1 MDLFPDGKLQ
11 KSLLRQYLL
20 QSRDHGRVIDDI
32 VHPAVA
38 DDFLRSGEQW
48 LESAILFDSGF
59 DERIHPDHVVSV
71 TAPIETRLERVM
83 TRDGID
89 REKAMA
95 WISRQLPQDVVRAKS
110 DFEIVNDG
118 IVPLSPQ
125 IDRLLEALG
134 QPTHET

>member
-1 MDLFPDGKLQ
+1 
-11 KSLLRQYLL
+11 
-20 QSRDHGRVIDDI
+20 
-32 VHPAVA
+32 
-38 DDFLRSGEQW
+38 
-48 LESAILFDSGF
+48 
-59 DERIHPDHVVSV
+59 
-71 TAPIETRLERVM
+71 M

-125 IDRLLEALG
+125 IDSLLEALG
-134 QPTHET
+134 QSTYET

>member
-1 MDLFPDGKLQ
+1 
-11 KSLLRQYLL
+11 
-20 QSRDHGRVIDDI
+20 
-32 VHPAVA
+32 
-38 DDFLRSGEQW
+38 
-48 LESAILFDSGF
+48 
-59 DERIHPDHVVSV
+59 
-71 TAPIETRLERVM
+71 M

-134 QPTHET
+134 

>member
-1 MDLFPDGKLQ
+1 
-11 KSLLRQYLL
+11 
-20 QSRDHGRVIDDI
+20 
-32 VHPAVA
+32 
-38 DDFLRSGEQW
+38 
-48 LESAILFDSGF
+48 
-59 DERIHPDHVVSV
+59 
-71 TAPIETRLERVM
+71 M

-95 WISRQLPQDVVRAKS
+95 WILRQLPQDVVRAKS

-134 QPTHET
+134 QSTHET

>member
-1 MDLFPDGKLQ
+1 
-11 KSLLRQYLL
+11 
-20 QSRDHGRVIDDI
+20 
-32 VHPAVA
+32 
-38 DDFLRSGEQW
+38 
-48 LESAILFDSGF
+48 
-59 DERIHPDHVVSV
+59 
-71 TAPIETRLERVM
+71 M

-89 REKAMA
+89 REKAMT

-134 QPTHET
+134 QSTHET

>member
-1 MDLFPDGKLQ
+1 MI
-11 KSLLRQYLL
+11 SSTLLLPKTFCDRE
-20 QSRDHGRVIDDI
+20 H
-32 VHPAVA
+32 
-38 DDFLRSGEQW
+38 QW
-48 LESAILFDSGF
+48 IESAILFDSGF
-59 DERIHPDHVVSV
+59 DERIHPDFVVSV

-83 TRDGID
+83 NRDGID

-125 IDRLLEALG
+125 IDSLLEALG
-134 QPTHET
+134 QSTHET

>member
-1 MDLFPDGKLQ
+1 
-11 KSLLRQYLL
+11 
-20 QSRDHGRVIDDI
+20 
-32 VHPAVA
+32 
-38 DDFLRSGEQW
+38 
-48 LESAILFDSGF
+48 
-59 DERIHPDHVVSV
+59 
-71 TAPIETRLERVM
+71 M

-89 REKAMA
+89 REKAMV

-134 QPTHET
+134 QSTHET